1 MRIKRLILCIV
12 LAAATS
18 STLSG
23 CWNSRELNKLAIVSG
38 IGIDLASNGK
48 DYKVTF
54 QIVIPSATSTS
65 KGATTQQPGV
75 YLATVSDPTLFGA
88 LRKASRKTTRQLFFA
103 HTQLLVIGE
112 SMARKGIDRIFDIF
126 ERSHE
131 LRLNTPVLL
140 ARDSDAESILKVL
153 IPIENISSIGLV
165 RKSDNSAKVWGE
177 IQHIRVVDLVKGIT
191 GEGEIALSGIMTGGN
206 RNQGGSKSNLEQ
218 TEPSET
224 LIMKGM
230 GLFKDEKLTEWIDGS
245 EARGIQW
252 VTNKINETV
261 LNVKADEDEGEIAVN
276 IFSTA
281 THISTDLRDETPV
294 FHVSIREEGTILET
308 HSSVPLA
315 NRQTIKTLQEKV
327 KKQTIKEVEDSIRAA
342 QQLQADVFNFGNELK
357 RINPSQWDRVK
368 DRWPEVYAKGELDV
382 KVEVFIRNTGMR
394 LNPYKTHMSK

>member
-1 MRIKRLILCIV
+1 
-12 LAAATS
+12 
-18 STLSG
+18 
-23 CWNSRELNKLAIVSG
+23 
-38 IGIDLASNGK
+38 
-48 DYKVTF
+48 
-54 QIVIPSATSTS
+54 
-65 KGATTQQPGV
+65 
-75 YLATVSDPTLFGA
+75 
-88 LRKASRKTTRQLFFA
+88 
-103 HTQLLVIGE
+103 
-112 SMARKGIDRIFDIF
+112 
-126 ERSHE
+126 
-131 LRLNTPVLL
+131 
-140 ARDSDAESILKVL
+140 
-153 IPIENISSIGLV
+153 
-165 RKSDNSAKVWGE
+165 
-177 IQHIRVVDLVKGIT
+177 
-191 GEGEIALSGIMTGGN
+191 MTGGN